1 MATGHGS
8 GEEVGWV
15 DVATVIEEATTRQII
30 EWGKKVE
37 ACGKQVRGLGLE
49 RRGGGENNNNRRGI
63 RHRPS
68 NQEVHLGQSRVQ
80 NAPRLQSASLEPSRW
95 NE

>member
-30 EWGKKVE
+30 EWGKKRVE
-37 ACGKQVRGLGLE
+37 SGLE
-49 RRGGGENNNNRRGI
+49 G
-63 RHRPS
+63 
-68 NQEVHLGQSRVQ
+68 
-80 NAPRLQSASLEPSRW
+80 
-95 NE
+95 

>member
-37 ACGKQVRGLGLE
+37 ACRKRVRGLGLE
-49 RRGGGENNNNRRGI
+49 RRGGGKTITTGEGLGI
-63 RHRPS
+63 DRAIRKS
-68 NQEVHLGQSRVQ
+68 I
-80 NAPRLQSASLEPSRW
+80 
-95 NE
+95 